1 MADLYC
7 DPCELSDKALTMGFR
22 YLSYAVR
29 EDDSSGP
36 SWATASFAEAE
47 QQEQI
52 LHGVPHMS
60 PGREKFC

>member
-1 MADLYC
+1 MSC
-7 DPCELSDKALTMGFR
+7 
-22 YLSYAVR
+22 AVR

-36 SWATASFAEAE
+36 SWAAASFAEAE
-47 QQEQI
+47 EQEQI